1 MIRVEDIVEAIGKD
15 LNTTLV
21 LHKSVETH
29 PRFKVYKVYSYGLYA
44 IEDDKI
50 MLLSF
55 KVNKNSATDNMIE
68 AWDDCDKQFV
78 GYIVSW
84 LSSDIYKKLKNDRS
98 K

>member
-1 MIRVEDIVEAIGKD
+1 MIRVEDIVEAIGKN

-55 KVNKNSATDNMIE
+55 KVNKNSSTDNMAE
-68 AWDDCDKQFV
+68 AWNDCDRQFV
-78 GYIVSW
+78 SYIVSW
-84 LSSDIYKKLKNDRS
+84 LSSDIYIYIRN
-98 K
+98 

>member
-55 KVNKNSATDNMIE
+55 KVNTNSATD
-68 AWDDCDKQFV
+68 CDRQFV
-78 GYIVSW
+78 SYIVSW

>member
-21 LHKSVETH
+21 LHKSVEIH
-29 PRFKVYKVYSYGLYA
+29 SRFKVYKVYSYGLYA
-44 IEDDKI
+44 IEDGKI

-55 KVNKNSATDNMIE
+55 KVNKNSSTDNMAE
-68 AWDDCDKQFV
+68 AWDDCDRQFV
-78 GYIVSW
+78 SYIVSW

>member
-1 MIRVEDIVEAIGKD
+1 MYALFLIS
-15 LNTTLV
+15 TTPGLSSIT
-21 LHKSVETH
+21 LSSTTELRTSSI
-29 PRFKVYKVYSYGLYA
+29 KVYKIYSYGLYA

-55 KVNKNSATDNMIE
+55 KVNKNSSTDNMAE
-68 AWDDCDKQFV
+68 AWDDCDKQFIS
-78 GYIVSW
+78 YIVSW

>member
-29 PRFKVYKVYSYGLYA
+29 SKFKVYKVYSYGLYA

-55 KVNKNSATDNMIE
+55 KVNKNSSTDNMIE
-68 AWDDCDKQFV
+68 AWDDCDRQFV
-78 GYIVSW
+78 SYIVSW

>member
-1 MIRVEDIVEAIGKD
+1 MIRVEDIIEAIGKD

-21 LHKSVETH
+21 LHKSVEIH
-29 PRFKVYKVYSYGLYA
+29 SKFKVYKVYSYGLYA

-55 KVNKNSATDNMIE
+55 KVNKNSSTDNMIE
-68 AWDDCDKQFV
+68 AWNDCDKQFIS
-78 GYIVSW
+78 YIVSW